1 MSIYPN
7 PTNNILNI
15 QSDAYIEHVEM
26 IAMDGRV
33 LANFDQEIVSKNYT
47 VDVSSFVP
55 GIYFA
60 KVFTSNGSIVSK
72 FIKQ

>member
-1 MSIYPN
+1 
-7 PTNNILNI
+7 
-15 QSDAYIEHVEM
+15 M

-33 LANFDQEIVSKNYT
+33 LANFDQEIVSNNYT

-60 KVFTSNGSIVSK
+60 KVYTSNGTVVSK